1 MYKLFYNSPVKKDL
15 RDIPNN
21 ELQRI
26 TEDIK
31 SLKTDPLPIGVKKIK
46 KGKISFFRIRQG
58 NYRIGYQVNFSKNE
72 IEILF
77 IKGRNEKTY

>member
-1 MYKLFYNSPVKKDL
+1 VVKLFYKSSVKKDI

-21 ELQRI
+21 ALQRI

-58 NYRIGYQVNFSKNE
+58 NDWIGYQINFSKNE

-77 IKGRNEKTY
+77 I

>member
-1 MYKLFYNSPVKKDL
+1 MVKLFYKSSVKKDV

-31 SLKTDPLPIGVKKIK
+31 YLKTDLLPIGVKKIK

-58 NYRIGYQVNFSKNE
+58 NYRIGYQINFSKNE

-77 IKGRNEKTY
+77 IKKRNEETY

>member
-1 MYKLFYNSPVKKDL
+1 MHKLFYKSSIKKDV

-31 SLKTDPLPIGVKKIK
+31 SLKNEPLPIGVRKIK
-46 KGKISFFRIRQG
+46 KGKLSFFRIRQG

-77 IKGRNEKTY
+77 IKRRNEETY

>member
-1 MYKLFYNSPVKKDL
+1 VYKLFYKSSIKKDI

-26 TEDIK
+26 TKDIK
-31 SLKTDPLPIGVKKIK
+31 SLKADPLPIGAKKIK

-58 NYRIGYQVNFSKNE
+58 NYRIGYQVHFNKNE

-77 IKGRNEKTY
+77 IKNKK

>member
-1 MYKLFYNSPVKKDL
+1 MHKLLYKSSIKKDV

-31 SLKTDPLPIGVKKIK
+31 SLKNEQLPIGVRKIK
-46 KGKISFFRIRQG
+46 KGKLSFFRIRQG

-77 IKGRNEKTY
+77 IKRRNEETY

>member
-1 MYKLFYNSPVKKDL
+1 VIKLFYKSSVKKDI

-46 KGKISFFRIRQG
+46 KGKVSFFRIRQG

>member
-1 MYKLFYNSPVKKDL
+1 MYKLFYKSSIKKDI
-15 RDIPNN
+15 RDIHSN

-26 TEDIK
+26 TVDIK
-31 SLKTDPLPIGVKKIK
+31 SLKTDPLPIGAKKIK

-58 NYRIGYQVNFSKNE
+58 NYRIGYQVYFNKNE

-77 IKGRNEKTY
+77 IKSRNEK

>member
-1 MYKLFYNSPVKKDL
+1 MIKLFYKSSVKKDI

-46 KGKISFFRIRQG
+46 KGKVSFFRIRQG

>member
-1 MYKLFYNSPVKKDL
+1 MVKLFYKSSVKKDI

-46 KGKISFFRIRQG
+46 KGKISFFRKRQG

-77 IKGRNEKTY
+77 IIKKK

>member
-1 MYKLFYNSPVKKDL
+1 MVKLFYKSSVKKDI

-31 SLKTDPLPIGVKKIK
+31 SLKTGPLPIGVKNIK
-46 KGKISFFRIRQG
+46 KGKVLFFRIRQG

-77 IKGRNEKTY
+77 IKRRNEETY

>member
-1 MYKLFYNSPVKKDL
+1 MYKLFYKSSIKKDI
-15 RDIPNN
+15 RDITNN

-31 SLKTDPLPIGVKKIK
+31 SLKNDPLPVGVRKIK
-46 KGKISFFRIRQG
+46 KGKISFYRIRQG

-77 IKGRNEKTY
+77 IKRRNEETY

>member
-1 MYKLFYNSPVKKDL
+1 MHKLFYKSSIKKDV

-31 SLKTDPLPIGVKKIK
+31 SLKTDPLPIGVRKIK
-46 KGKISFFRIRQG
+46 KGKLSFYRIRQG
-58 NYRIGYQVNFSKNE
+58 NYRIGYQINFSKKE

-77 IKGRNEKTY
+77 IKSRNEETY

>member
-1 MYKLFYNSPVKKDL
+1 MYKLFYKSSIKKDV

-26 TEDIK
+26 MKNII
-31 SLKTDPLPIGVKKIK
+31 SLKTDPLPITVRKIK

-58 NYRIGYQVNFSKNE
+58 SYRIGYQVNFSKNE

-77 IKGRNEKTY
+77 IKRRNEESY

>member
-1 MYKLFYNSPVKKDL
+1 MYKLFYKSSVKKDV

-26 TEDIK
+26 TEDIEY
-31 SLKTDPLPIGVKKIK
+31 LKTDPLPIGVRKIK
-46 KGKISFFRIRQG
+46 KGKVSFFRIRQR
-58 NYRIGYQVNFSKNE
+58 NYRIGYQINFSKNE

-77 IKGRNEKTY
+77 INRRNEETY

>member
-1 MYKLFYNSPVKKDL
+1 MYKLFYKSSIKKDI

-31 SLKTDPLPIGVKKIK
+31 SLKIEPLPAGVKKIK
-46 KGKISFFRIRQG
+46 KGKISFLRIRQG
-58 NYRIGYQVNFSKNE
+58 NYRIGYHLHFSKKE

-77 IKGRNEKTY
+77 IKRRNEETY